1 MLLGLVILIGLLQII
16 CIVDDEMYPRM
27 KSNTAGEPSGFS
39 FHYGLFKFK
48 FKKVTLGFSFLTTA
62 LSFLPIQLC
71 IYFQT
76 MSFFKRFPKP
86 IEKCNIIPGLSELCN
101 FK

>member
-1 MLLGLVILIGLLQII
+1 MFLGIVVLIGILQII

-27 KSNTAGEPSGFS
+27 KPNTAGEPSGFT
-39 FHYGLFKFK
+39 FYYGTLGLKLINI
-48 FKKVTLGFSFLTTA
+48 LGFSFLTTA

-76 MSFFKRFPKP
+76 MNFFKRFPKP
-86 IEKCNIIPGLSELCN
+86 MDKCDVIPGLIELCN
-101 FK
+101 